1 MFFITPKLN
10 YLNSQLKQIETGSSN
25 QDVLNQVI
33 SYINANTAEFTP
45 SLDYTKVNADVQAY
59 MSSNLNLFKGPAGN
73 PVVISQADLD
83 TAVSDFIN
91 GHPTDF
97 VRSVAGKSN
106 IVVLNQSDIQ
116 AGRKNSREKLMVTC
130 CDNMCIFF
138 VCSSVVP

>member
-10 YLNSQLKQIETGSSN
+10 YINSQLKQLETGSSN

-83 TAVSDFIN
+83 QAVSDYIN
-91 GHPTDF
+91 AHPTDF
-97 VRSVAGKSN
+97 VKSVAGKSN
-106 IVVLNQSDIQ
+106 VVALNQADIQ
-116 AGRKNSREKLMVTC
+116 AG
-130 CDNMCIFF
+130 
-138 VCSSVVP
+138 VVNGTMLYKTRYHI

>member
-1 MFFITPKLN
+1 
-10 YLNSQLKQIETGSSN
+10 
-25 QDVLNQVI
+25 
-33 SYINANTAEFTP
+33 
-45 SLDYTKVNADVQAY
+45 

-83 TAVSDFIN
+83 TAVSVFIN

-116 AGRKNSREKLMVTC
+116 AGVVNGTVLYKTNLT
-130 CDNMCIFF
+130 DNRHQHCINRLY
-138 VCSSVVP
+138 